1 MSIFLCGTLKISFTK
16 YPIVNLISCYN
27 CIVLSHLLQAEEE
40 VCEMREETEAVKN
53 QIRIAAQDEKNQL
66 DSKMGDLKSDLQD
79 EQARAAD
86 LESKV
91 N

>member
-1 MSIFLCGTLKISFTK
+1 
-16 YPIVNLISCYN
+16 
-27 CIVLSHLLQAEEE
+27 
-40 VCEMREETEAVKN
+40 MREETEAVKN

-66 DSKMGDLKSDLQD
+66 DNKMGHLKSDLQD

>member
-1 MSIFLCGTLKISFTK
+1 M
-16 YPIVNLISCYN
+16 LISEVINN
-27 CIVLSHLLQAEEE
+27 CIVLSHLVQAEEE

-66 DSKMGDLKSDLQD
+66 DSKMGHLKSDLQD